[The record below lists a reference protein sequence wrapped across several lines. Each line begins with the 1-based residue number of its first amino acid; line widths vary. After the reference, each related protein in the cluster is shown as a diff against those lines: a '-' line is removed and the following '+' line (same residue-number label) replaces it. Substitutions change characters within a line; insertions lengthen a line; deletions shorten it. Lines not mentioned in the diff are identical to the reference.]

1 MITWNGV
8 TSDSIGVIVE
18 RMPDR
23 FLPARRF
30 APHAVP
36 GRNGDVLIVDESF
49 PNIDQVYE
57 VYLSGESRGGMPEV
71 AHAAA
76 AWLTGPKDYAELSD
90 SYEPGGFRRAFF
102 AEGFNIENVLNQFGR
117 CEITF
122 SCAPQFFLDSGRS
135 ARSMT
140 VDATNTLT
148 NPTAYTAH
156 PRIYVYGSGTIT
168 VGDRVLTVLDNSA
181 GWIIVDCE
189 KMDATRYSN
198 GTSANKWISC
208 LEFPELAPGDNDV
221 VISGFRTV
229 NLVPNWW
236 KL

>member
-76 AWLTGPKDYAELSD
+76 AWLTGPKGYGRLTD
-90 SYEPGGFRRAFF
+90 SYDATGYREAFL
-102 AEGFNIENVLNQFGR
+102 AEGFGIENVLNQFGR

-122 SCAPQFFLDSGRS
+122 SCKPQTFLYSG
-135 ARSMT
+135 T
-140 VDATNTLT
+140 VPVTLTVNGDTTIT
-148 NPTAYTAH
+148 NPTAFPARPNFRVRGT
-156 PRIYVYGSGTIT
+156 GTIT
-168 VGDRVLTVLDNSA
+168 IEDRE
-181 GWIIVDCE
+181 IIV
-189 KMDATRYSN
+189 YSN
-198 GTSANKWISC
+198 PGLLLINCETMEATDGTGAAANTRISC
-208 LEFPELAPGDNDV
+208 LDFPVLNAGDTVITLDGFSSADV
-221 VISGFRTV
+221 V
-229 NLVPNWW
+229 PHWW